1 MKVSLSQRTAL
12 LEKYRYI
19 NVEHDQW
26 WDCVESDFIEDMK
39 KVGIEVTQTY
49 FSGFW
54 SQGDGACFVGS
65 LDNALTYLDHHHQG
79 QYPMI
84 RKLLDAGGGVY
95 ANCKHS
101 GRYYHENCTEFW
113 MDADTLTGIVHQ
125 PTDFHVD
132 VVEAWQALLDKEI
145 SDFEEAV
152 TNQWRTYMQE
162 LYRKLEAEY
171 DHLTSDDAVWDTI
184 EANELI
190 EDTEET
196 EEAA

>member
-95 ANCKHS
+95 ANCRQS

-113 MDADTLTGIVHQ
+113 MDADTLTGMVHQ
-125 PTDFHVD
+125 PTEFHVE
-132 VVEAWQALLDKEI
+132 VVDAWQVLLDKEI